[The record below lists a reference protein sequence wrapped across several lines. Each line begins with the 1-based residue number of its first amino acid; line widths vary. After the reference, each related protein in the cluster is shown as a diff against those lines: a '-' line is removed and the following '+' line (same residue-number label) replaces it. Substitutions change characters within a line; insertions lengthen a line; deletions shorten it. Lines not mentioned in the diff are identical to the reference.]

1 MKFKEILE
9 TLKPVDN
16 IEKIDIISDGKVLN
30 VIPNIEGKSGSLQV
44 YANLVDFDNG
54 NIDYNK
60 AQKGLE
66 FFAEHVDD
74 AKKNPGAHPN
84 IDLLLNINSEEY
96 VKAVVHYKI
105 PGDLKERVEKYTLLK
120 KDGKLGSDKDGALAT
135 FNEVMDLLEA
145 GYLRTAQIIDGK
157 WQANQWVKN
166 GIMLGFPL
174 GDIVVYNGSS
184 DIGFTDKET
193 FPVRKLNG
201 KEGFRVVPPA
211 AGLRRGAF
219 AGSGCVFMPPGY
231 ANVGAHVGAGTMV
244 ENLAGSCAQIGK
256 DSHISAGA
264 IIGGVLDPVEAT
276 PVILGDHVLLGEGSG
291 VTQGARLGD
300 LVTLAPGVH
309 ISKATPVLDPINNV
323 AYTSSGVAELI
334 THEISN
340 GVKTYSVGEILEPK
354 DPGYGPEIP
363 AGALIIPSM
372 SISSTGTFKLT
383 PLIAKY
389 ISSASQRAYALEEA
403 LRG

>member
-9 TLKPVDN
+9 TLKSVDD
-16 IEKIDIISDGKVLN
+16 IEQIDIVSKGKVLN
-30 VIPNIEGKSGSLQV
+30 IIPNKEGKTGSLKV
-44 YANLVDFDNG
+44 YANLVGFDNG
-54 NIDYNK
+54 NIDYTM
-60 AQKGLE
+60 AQKGLDS
-66 FFAEHVDD
+66 FAEYVEE
-74 AKKNPGAHPN
+74 AKQNPGTHPN
-84 IDLLLNINSEEY
+84 IDLLLNIKNDSY

-105 PGDLKERVEKYTLLK
+105 PGNLKERVEKYTSLK
-120 KDGKLGSDKDGALAT
+120 KDGNLNSDREGALVT
-135 FNEVMDLLEA
+135 FNEVMDLLET
-145 GYLRTAQIIDGK
+145 GYLRTAQIINGK
-157 WQANQWVKN
+157 WQANEWVKN

-174 GDIVVYNGSS
+174 GNIVVYNGSS
-184 DIGFTDKET
+184 DIGFTDKDT
-193 FPVRKLNG
+193 FPVRKLDG
-201 KEGFRVVPPA
+201 SEGFRVVPPA

-219 AGSGCVFMPPGY
+219 AGTGCVFMPPGY

-264 IIGGVLDPVEAT
+264 IIGGVLDPIEAT
-276 PVILGDHVLLGEGSG
+276 PVILGDHVLLGESSG

-323 AYTSSGVAELI
+323 AYTSNGIAKLI
-334 THEISN
+334 THELTGGI
-340 GVKTYSVGEILEPK
+340 KTFSIGEIIEPK

-363 AGALIIPSM
+363 DGALVIPSM
-372 SISSTGTFKLT
+372 SISSQGTFKLT
-383 PLIAKY
+383 PLVAKY
-389 ISSASQRAYALEEA
+389 IKSPSERAYALEEA